1 MKTFCAKM
9 VSVSW
14 FGEPGLHL
22 DVARKRKTRF
32 LAQLAERVMLL
43 LVILIITIIIIP
55 IQQPRGVRDLING
68 VHINK
73 KENH

>member
-43 LVILIITIIIIP
+43 LVILIITIIIL
-55 IQQPRGVRDLING
+55 IQQRGVRDLING
-68 VHINK
+68 GHINK

>member
-43 LVILIITIIIIP
+43 LVILITYYYDYSDSTAE
-55 IQQPRGVRDLING
+55 RSKRFDKRCA
-68 VHINK
+68 H
-73 KENH
+73 

>member
-32 LAQLAERVMLL
+32 LAQQTERVMLL
-43 LVILIITIIIIP
+43 LVILIITIIIL
-55 IQQPRGVRDLING
+55 IQQQRGERDLING